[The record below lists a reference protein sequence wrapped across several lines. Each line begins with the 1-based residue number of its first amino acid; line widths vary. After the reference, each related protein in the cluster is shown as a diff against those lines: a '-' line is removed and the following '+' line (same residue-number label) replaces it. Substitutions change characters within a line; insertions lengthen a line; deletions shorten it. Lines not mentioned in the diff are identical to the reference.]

1 MPSDYYQFA
10 GISGA
15 TYGSFDFGGIK
26 TGQGYYVGSYI
37 SFADLYGGD
46 FSFNYNPESWNVRL
60 TRGGPL
66 TLNPVT
72 RSYNIDLNSDSR
84 KWWYVYMNGNASYG
98 ENANTKEISATLQI
112 MVSPTLTIQIGPDA
126 ARGIYNTQWV
136 RVFADPAAVS
146 TFGNRYIFA
155 RLDQKTVAANI
166 RADWILSPSLSLQV
180 YMQPLIVSGKYS
192 QFKTL
197 QRPKS
202 YDFLTYGE
210 RGSTIVNNLSQAG
223 SIDSYT
229 LDPDGTG
236 PAVSQ
241 TINNSDF
248 NYLSLRGSAVLR
260 WEYLAGSTL
269 YFVWTQ
275 NRQDTEPTGEFNFGH
290 SFNNLF
296 NLNADNIFLIKISY
310 WL

>member
-1 MPSDYYQFA
+1 MQ
-10 GISGA
+10 
-15 TYGSFDFGGIK
+15 
-26 TGQGYYVGSYI
+26 SYLNF
-37 SFADLYGGD
+37 SDLYGGD
-46 FSFNYNPESWNVRL
+46 FYFIYNPESWNARL

-66 TLNPVT
+66 TLNPVN

-98 ENANTKEISATLQI
+98 ENASTQEISATLQI
-112 MVSPTLTIQIGPDA
+112 MVSPTLTIQIGPDISS
-126 ARGIYNTQWV
+126 GIFNAQWV
-136 RVFADPAAVS
+136 RAFADPEAVN

-155 RLDQKTVAANI
+155 RLDQKTLAANI
-166 RADWILSPSLSLQV
+166 RVDWILSPTLSLQV

-192 QFKTL
+192 QFKAL

-202 YDFLTYGE
+202 YEFLTYGKN
-210 RGSTIVNNLSQAG
+210 GSTIVDSLSPTG
-223 SIDSYT
+223 SIESYL

-236 PAVSQ
+236 PAA
-241 TINNSDF
+241 TRAITNPDF

-260 WEYLAGSTL
+260 WEYLTGSTL

-275 NRQDTEPTGEFNFGH
+275 TRQDTEPTGEFNFGH